1 MKKDADT
8 KEDEQDAEGEAFLIS
23 MLVGA
28 FSDNAAL
35 GGLVGGSLVGG
46 VFGDFVQDG
55 ELF

>member
-28 FSDNAAL
+28 LGDNAAL